1 MTKRRKQSDRMAV
14 WMPCKGYVKGWLLAN
29 YNRTDENWP
38 ELVNLS
44 ANRDLADD
52 FRRRLIRGE
61 ARRDQSL
68 RGRYTTRVAIEISMD
83 TFQRYGWELSPTE
96 TLHFN
101 TRLEREVKQVL
112 HTYSAMLSVTGLSIA
127 DRIKRFRRATGITEL
142 DWDTDSIRKEL
153 QRNAKING
161 ESDFEQMVKNM
172 ELKCWAVLSKSGHIT
187 EQGRE
192 RYSEQQSPSD

>member
-1 MTKRRKQSDRMAV
+1 MAV
-14 WMPCKGYVKGWLLAN
+14 WMPCKGYVKRWLLAN
-29 YNRTDENWP
+29 YNRPDENWP

-68 RGRYTTRVAIEISMD
+68 RGRYTTRVAIEITMD

-153 QRNAKING
+153 
-161 ESDFEQMVKNM
+161 
-172 ELKCWAVLSKSGHIT
+172 
-187 EQGRE
+187 
-192 RYSEQQSPSD
+192 

>member
-1 MTKRRKQSDRMAV
+1 MAV
-14 WMPCKGYVKGWLLAN
+14 WMPCKGYVKRWLLAN
-29 YNRTDENWP
+29 YNRPDENWP

-68 RGRYTTRVAIEISMD
+68 RGRYTTRVAIEITMD

-187 EQGRE
+187 EQGRGL
-192 RYSEQQSPSD
+192 YSEQQPAQSKEV

>member
-1 MTKRRKQSDRMAV
+1 MAV
-14 WMPCKGYVKGWLLAN
+14 WMPCKGYVKRWLLAN
-29 YNRTDENWP
+29 YNRPDENWP

>member
-1 MTKRRKQSDRMAV
+1 MAV
-14 WMPCKGYVKGWLLAN
+14 WMPCKGYVKRWLLAN
-29 YNRTDENWP
+29 YNRPDENWP

-68 RGRYTTRVAIEISMD
+68 RGRYTTRVAIEITMD

-187 EQGRE
+187 EQGRVL
-192 RYSEQQSPSD
+192 YSEQQSTSD

>member
-1 MTKRRKQSDRMAV
+1 MAKHSNKDRMAV
-14 WMPCKGYVKGWLLAN
+14 WVPCKGYVKRWLLAN
-29 YNRTDENWP
+29 YNSPDDNWA

-44 ANRDLADD
+44 PNRELAED

-61 ARRDQSL
+61 TRRDNSV
-68 RGRYTTRVAIEISMD
+68 RGRYTTQVAIEISMD
-83 TFQRYGWELSPTE
+83 TFNRYGWMLSPTE

-101 TRLEREVKQVL
+101 SRLEREVKQVL
-112 HTYSAMLSVTGLSIA
+112 HTYSAMLSVTGMSIA
-127 DRIKRFRRATGITEL
+127 ERIKRFRKATGITEN

-161 ESDFEQMVKNM
+161 DDVFEKICKKM

-187 EQGRE
+187 EQGKEEYE
-192 RYSEQQSPSD
+192 RD